1 MSRLDIL
8 FLVSELWLIGLVGA
22 LTFALVAP

>member
-1 MSRLDIL
+1 MSRLEIL
-8 FLVSELWLIGLVGA
+8 FLVSELSLIGLVGA

>member
-8 FLVSELWLIGLVGA
+8 FVVSELWLIGLVGA
-22 LTFALVAP
+22 LTFVLVAL

>member
-8 FLVSELWLIGLVGA
+8 FIVSMMGCVGLMGC
-22 LTFALVAP
+22 LTFALFAP